1 MKTLNLQL
9 TFWACLCSFSLSA
22 QFAAGDGTSESP
34 FQIQNKEQL
43 AEVTNN
49 LSAHFI
55 LMNDIDLT
63 GETWNQIGSFD
74 QPFSG
79 VFDGNGHKISGA
91 TITSSASY
99 WSGFFGYMSQG
110 TIKNLHLKDLS
121 LTGHAVVGGL
131 VGQIDNGIVKNCIVE
146 GTVTSFNNTA
156 GGIVGCIYNGGGSI
170 INCIA
175 NVAVTTAPASL
186 TAGAIVGQCNDNGI
200 VQNCLARGSVSVGGR
215 GAGAMGYFGCDE
227 VATPQNTV
235 TGIVILDMKVTRQAS
250 CAGPEHFSRIIGTRN
265 GTAGTIAN
273 NYVWAE
279 QFEFIEVVPEQVT
292 DEKRGIDKTESELK
306 QQTTYETLG
315 YAFGDNENAPWTIKD
330 GQEFPTLWYYD
341 GTPTSMRETEKLTSI
356 KIFPNPVSD
365 QLQISGNIESAEIYS
380 ASGNLVSCHKNR
392 VIEVSNLPAGIYFI
406 KIFSGKDS
414 YIHKFVKR

>member
-91 TITSSASY
+91 TISSSASY

-121 LTGHAVVGGL
+121 LTGNAVVGGL

-146 GTVTSFNNTA
+146 ELLVFF
-156 GGIVGCIYNGGGSI
+156 
-170 INCIA
+170 
-175 NVAVTTAPASL
+175 
-186 TAGAIVGQCNDNGI
+186 GQI
-200 VQNCLARGSVSVGGR
+200 Q
-215 GAGAMGYFGCDE
+215 
-227 VATPQNTV
+227 
-235 TGIVILDMKVTRQAS
+235 
-250 CAGPEHFSRIIGTRN
+250 
-265 GTAGTIAN
+265 
-273 NYVWAE
+273 
-279 QFEFIEVVPEQVT
+279 
-292 DEKRGIDKTESELK
+292 
-306 QQTTYETLG
+306 
-315 YAFGDNENAPWTIKD
+315 
-330 GQEFPTLWYYD
+330 
-341 GTPTSMRETEKLTSI
+341 
-356 KIFPNPVSD
+356 
-365 QLQISGNIESAEIYS
+365 
-380 ASGNLVSCHKNR
+380 
-392 VIEVSNLPAGIYFI
+392 
-406 KIFSGKDS
+406 
-414 YIHKFVKR
+414 